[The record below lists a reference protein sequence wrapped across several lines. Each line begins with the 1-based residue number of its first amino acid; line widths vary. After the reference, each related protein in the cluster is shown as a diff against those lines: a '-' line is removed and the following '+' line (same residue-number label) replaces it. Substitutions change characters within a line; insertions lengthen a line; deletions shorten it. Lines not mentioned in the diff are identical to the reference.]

1 MIAETLAISSLMLSN
16 PDMDFTLP
24 EPPQVEIQ
32 RISKLE
38 KQRRKAFQFVHVEN
52 IPTDRDLRISKI
64 LHTLDVMTTIYAME
78 NRENIRE
85 GNILLGPRPSN
96 ANIIGQKTI
105 MLTLVNHN
113 FEREQIVFMN
123 WVAGAV
129 IVNNL
134 YVIDR
139 YD

>member
-24 EPPQVEIQ
+24 EPPQAEI
-32 RISKLE
+32 
-38 KQRRKAFQFVHVEN
+38 QRRKAFQFVHVEN

-78 NRENIRE
+78 NRETIRE

-96 ANIIGQKTI
+96 ANIIGQKAI

-113 FEREQIVFMN
+113 FERGQIVFMN

>member
-24 EPPQVEIQ
+24 KPPQA
-32 RISKLE
+32 E

-78 NRENIRE
+78 NRETIRE

-96 ANIIGQKTI
+96 ANIIGQKAI

-113 FEREQIVFMN
+113 FERGQIVFMN